1 MIRLTRLNGRPFIVN
16 ADLIKFIEQAP
27 DTVITLVTGEKL
39 VVRELVEDVL
49 MRIHTFHLDSGR
61 RIADGNLDD
70 VDAKNRLTTA
80 AEFSQPPGSIR
91 TEDERS

>member
-49 MRIHTFHLDSGR
+49 IRIHAFHLDSGR
-61 RIADGNLDD
+61 RIADGNLDEVD
-70 VDAKNRLTTA
+70 VQHRVTGVAELAEPPRSSGTA
-80 AEFSQPPGSIR
+80 
-91 TEDERS
+91 DERS